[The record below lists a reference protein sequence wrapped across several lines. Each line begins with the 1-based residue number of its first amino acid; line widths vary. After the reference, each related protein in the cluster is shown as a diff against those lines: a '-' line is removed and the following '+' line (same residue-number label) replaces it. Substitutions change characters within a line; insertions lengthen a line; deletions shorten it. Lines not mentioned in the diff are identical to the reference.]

1 MAVRLS
7 DGSSVERPITR
18 KNATKDFKHK
28 TRIVYWVSNPH
39 YASKSQLIMN
49 TKKNQNINVGVDTGK
64 FQLDI
69 YIRPLDIYFTVSN
82 DEKGI
87 NDAIKEIKKHKPER
101 IIIEA
106 TGRLEMPFIM
116 ACAKA
121 KLPFVIANPIH
132 IKRFAGAIGQRA
144 KTDKLDAQLIA
155 HYGEAIKPNLS
166 QLKPDTMQ
174 AMSDLV
180 ARRNQL
186 LVMQTME
193 KNRLQILP
201 KNLAMTIKPIL
212 TAFKNQITKIENKI
226 VELIESCPDYQAKNT
241 ILQSMKGIGKIASAS
256 LISNLPELGYMTNK
270 QASALVGVAPMN
282 RESGRFKGQRK
293 IQGGRHQVRTV
304 LYMAMMSA
312 IQSNPV
318 FKETYQRLV
327 AAGKPKKVAIIAC
340 IRKMIVI
347 LNSMLRDGVLW
358 ESPKV

>member
-1 MAVRLS
+1 M
-7 DGSSVERPITR
+7 
-18 KNATKDFKHK
+18 K
-28 TRIVYWVSNPH
+28 T
-39 YASKSQLIMN
+39 N
-49 TKKNQNINVGVDTGK
+49 TNQNINIGVDTGK

-69 YIRPLDIYFTVSN
+69 YIRPLDIYFTVAN
-82 DEKGI
+82 NEKGI
-87 NDAIKEIKKHKPER
+87 KEALKTIKKHTPER

-121 KLPFVIANPIH
+121 DLPFVIANPIH

-155 HYGEAIKPNLS
+155 HYGEAIKPKLS
-166 QLKPDTMQ
+166 TLKPDIMQ
-174 AMSDLV
+174 DMSDLV

-201 KNLAMTIKPIL
+201 KSLAMTIKPVL
-212 TAFKNQITKIENKI
+212 TLFKHQIKNIEDKL
-226 VELIESCPDYQAKNT
+226 VKLIESCPDYQAKNT
-241 ILQSMKGIGKIASAS
+241 ILQSMKGIGKIAAAS
-256 LISNLPELGYMTNK
+256 IISNLPELGYISCK

-282 RESGRFKGQRK
+282 RESGRYKGVRK

-318 FKETYQRLV
+318 FKSHYQKLV

-340 IRKMIVI
+340 IRKMVVI

-358 ESPKV
+358 EAPKV

>member
-1 MAVRLS
+1 M
-7 DGSSVERPITR
+7 
-18 KNATKDFKHK
+18 
-28 TRIVYWVSNPH
+28 
-39 YASKSQLIMN
+39 KSTM
-49 TKKNQNINVGVDTGK
+49 NQNITVGVDTGK
-64 FQLDI
+64 YQLDI
-69 YIRPLDIYFTVSN
+69 YIRPLDIYFTVTN

-87 NDAIKEIKKHKPER
+87 NEAVKNIKKHNVKR
-101 IIIEA
+101 IVIEA
-106 TGRLEMPFIM
+106 TGRLEMPFII

-155 HYGEAIKPNLS
+155 HYGEAIQPKLS

-201 KNLAMTIKPIL
+201 KDLAMTIKPIL
-212 TAFKNQITKIENKI
+212 TAFKKQIEKIEKKI
-226 VELIESCPDYQAKNT
+226 ILLIESCPDYQAKDT
-241 ILQSMKGIGKIASAS
+241 ILQSMTGIGKIASAS
-256 LISNLPELGYMTNK
+256 IISNLPELGYMTSK
-270 QASALVGVAPMN
+270 QASSLVGVAPIN
-282 RESGRFKGQRK
+282 RESGRYKGQRK

-318 FKETYQRLV
+318 FKAMYQRLV
-327 AAGKPKKVAIIAC
+327 SAGKPKKVAIIAC
-340 IRKMIVI
+340 IRKMVVI
-347 LNSMLRDGVLW
+347 LNSMLRDGVMW
-358 ESPKV
+358 EAPKAKN